1 MSHDM
6 SHLSGFS
13 MKILVRNIDRT
24 VTEAEV
30 LELFKAYG
38 QVETC
43 VVVKD
48 EATGKSKGFG
58 FVEMTYPREAIK
70 AIKGLN
76 MLKVK
81 SMGIRVKAADDKA

>member
-1 MSHDM
+1 MSRDM

-13 MKILVRNIDRT
+13 MKILVRNLDRA

-58 FVEMTYPREAIK
+58 FVEMILFFTLLAI
-70 AIKGLN
+70 GFL
-76 MLKVK
+76 
-81 SMGIRVKAADDKA
+81 

>member
-1 MSHDM
+1 
-6 SHLSGFS
+6 
-13 MKILVRNIDRT
+13 MKILVRNLDRA

-58 FVEMTYPREAIK
+58 FVEMTSPREAIK

-81 SMGIRVKAADDKA
+81 SMGIRVKAADDKV